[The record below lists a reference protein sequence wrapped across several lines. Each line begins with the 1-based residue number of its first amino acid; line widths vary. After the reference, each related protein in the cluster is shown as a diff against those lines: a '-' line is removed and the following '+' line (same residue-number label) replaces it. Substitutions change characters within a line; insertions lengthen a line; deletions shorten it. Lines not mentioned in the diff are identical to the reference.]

1 MRRDRVGAGD
11 EMDIEADRLFEMAR
25 DRGPIARGR
34 LLTLLTGLVLGDVGH
49 ASRER
54 DIFFDIVRDL
64 IEHVPQADRERLSQ
78 IAADLEHFPRDL
90 LMRLAG
96 DDIAVAEPV
105 LARAAGFV
113 EDDLIDLATRCGD
126 GHRAAIAVR
135 RVVSRRLSR
144 VLVRLG
150 DGEVLRRLGANRGA
164 EFSDDD
170 IHALHLRSEND
181 PLLRDVLHARD
192 DLRDAFLR
200 VLRRM
205 MERAVGDVRPRSRG
219 LSARGDL
226 HPVRAVAAAPTA
238 EETEGHAAHGD
249 KDEDL
254 GVAVLVE
261 HVRRGTRTVD
271 AVVVELADADRHAD
285 LARFLGT
292 MADIDETGVLRVL
305 VRSDVDGIALLAGG
319 LAIAEAAFERLIEL
333 RRRKLRFPA
342 TQVKW
347 EREAYRKLDRENAR
361 ATLDQL
367 GRHRRSVA

>member
-1 MRRDRVGAGD
+1 
-11 EMDIEADRLFEMAR
+11 MDIEAERLFDMAR
-25 DRGPIARGR
+25 DRSAIARGR

-49 ASRER
+49 ATRER

-64 IEHVPQADRERLSQ
+64 IEHVPQPDRERLSQ
-78 IAADLEHFPRDL
+78 IAADLEHFPHDL
-90 LMRLAG
+90 LMRLAT
-96 DDIAVAEPV
+96 DHIAVAEPV
-105 LARAAGFV
+105 LARSVGFLD
-113 EDDLIDLATRCGD
+113 DDLIDLATRFGD
-126 GHRAAIAVR
+126 DHRAAIAVR

-170 IHALHLRSEND
+170 IHALHLRSESD
-181 PLLRDVLHARD
+181 PQLRDVLHARD

-205 MERAVGDVRPRSRG
+205 MERAVGEVRPRSRG

-226 HPVRAVAAAPTA
+226 HPVQPVVELAATGNGENQAAAVEPHVEA
-238 EETEGHAAHGD
+238 
-249 KDEDL
+249 

-261 HVRRGTRTVD
+261 LVRSGKRTVD

-292 MADIDETGVLRVL
+292 LADIDESGVLRVL

-333 RRRKLRFPA
+333 RRRRLRFSA

>member
-1 MRRDRVGAGD
+1 
-11 EMDIEADRLFEMAR
+11 MDIEADRLFDMAR
-25 DRGPIARGR
+25 DRSSAARGR

-49 ASRER
+49 ATRER

-64 IEHVPQADRERLSQ
+64 IENVPQADRERLSQ
-78 IAADLEHFPRDL
+78 VAADLEHFPRDL
-90 LMRLAG
+90 LIRLAA

-105 LARAAGFV
+105 LARAVGFLD
-113 EDDLIDLATRCGD
+113 DDLIDLATRCGD
-126 GHRAAIAVR
+126 DHRAAIAVR
-135 RVVSRRLSR
+135 RAVSRRLSR

-170 IHALHLRSEND
+170 IHALHLRSESD
-181 PLLRDVLHARD
+181 PVLRDALNARD
-192 DLRDAFLR
+192 DLRDALLR

-205 MERAVGDVRPRSRG
+205 MERAVGEVRPRSRG

-226 HPVRAVAAAPTA
+226 HPVHGVGEPPAAAA
-238 EETEGHAAHGD
+238 DEDHHAAPSG
-249 KDEDL
+249 KEEDH
-254 GVAVLVE
+254 GVAVLIE
-261 HVRRGTRTVD
+261 LVRSGKRTVD

-292 MADIDETGVLRVL
+292 MADIDESGVLRVL

-333 RRRKLRFPA
+333 RRRKLRFSA

-367 GRHRRSVA
+367 GRRRRSVA